1 MNNNQKK
8 ICAIICEYNPLHN
21 GHAYLINKAKEL
33 TGCDFV
39 MAIMSGNF
47 TQRAEPAILNKYRR
61 ATLALDSNV
70 DIVVQIPTAYACG
83 SSEIFAKAGVSIA
96 DSFKNVSH
104 LLFGSECGDL
114 QQLNKCA
121 EFFINEPKEYSN
133 MLKALLKEGNSYNSS
148 RLKVIEKMVELN
160 KLDASFLETVSQ
172 PNNILAIEYIKQLK
186 QLKSSIVPV
195 TCKRIGEDYNS
206 KNFNEF
212 ASASTIRNLLLGKDI
227 KDTKKAIPEG
237 IYDNYK
243 KAIEKQ
249 GIYNLKMFND
259 FLLMAMR
266 NTTPEQLSNIF
277 EVKDG
282 FEKRLIA
289 MSQKAI
295 DYPSFVESVKTKA
308 ISEKKINKIALY
320 NILGI
325 NKEIISLLYKKPL
338 PYIKV
343 LASKK
348 PVLNYTQTSSTL
360 LLRSQD
366 TKKLNGKFV
375 DALLSIEN
383 KAENIYSYLN
393 NDKIVSL
400 PYLVQAPILI

>member
-33 TGCDFV
+33 TGCDFI

-47 TQRAEPAILNKYRR
+47 TQRAEPTILNKYRR
-61 ATLALDSNV
+61 ATLALDANI

-96 DSFKNVSH
+96 NSFKNVTH

-114 QQLNKCA
+114 QQLNNCA
-121 EFFINEPKEYSN
+121 EFFANEPKEYSN
-133 MLKALLKEGNSYNSS
+133 ILKTFLKEGNSYNSS
-148 RLKVIEKMVELN
+148 RLKAIEELAKLN
-160 KLDASFLETVSQ
+160 KLDSSFLDTISQ

-186 QLKSSIVPV
+186 ELKSDIIPI
-195 TCKRIGEDYNS
+195 TCKRFGEDYNS
-206 KNFNEF
+206 KKFDEY
-212 ASASTIRNLLLGKDI
+212 ACASTIRSLLLCNDI
-227 KDTKKAIPEG
+227 KDTRKAIPEVL
-237 IYDNYK
+237 YDNYK
-243 KAIEKQ
+243 KALEKQ
-249 GIYNLKMFND
+249 GIYNKKLFDD

-266 NTTPEQLSNIF
+266 NTTDEQLSDIF

-289 MSQKAI
+289 MSQKAV
-295 DYPSFVESVKTKA
+295 DYPSFVESVRTKA

-320 NILGI
+320 NLLGI
-325 NKEIISLLYKKPL
+325 TKEIVDFLYKKPM

-343 LASKK
+343 LASRKS
-348 PVLNYTQTSSTL
+348 VLNYVQTSSPL

-366 TKKLNGKFV
+366 AKGLNGKFV
-375 DALLSIEN
+375 DALLSVEN

-393 NDKIVSL
+393 NDKIVYL
-400 PYLVQAPILI
+400 PYLVQTPILI